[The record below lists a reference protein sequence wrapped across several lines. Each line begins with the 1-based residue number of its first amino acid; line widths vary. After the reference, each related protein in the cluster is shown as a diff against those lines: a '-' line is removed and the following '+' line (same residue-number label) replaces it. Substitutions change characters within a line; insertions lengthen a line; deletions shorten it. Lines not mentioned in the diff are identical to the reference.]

1 MNIKTRFETLPPI
14 REIIS
19 THNLKT
25 RKTLG
30 QHFLLDLNLTDRIAR
45 SAGNISDGT
54 VFEIGPGPGSLTRS
68 LLKAG
73 ARRVIAIERDPRCV
87 TALTGLV
94 DASAGRLEILEGDA
108 QYIDLTELAPP
119 PRRIVANLPYNIS
132 TVLLTKWISKGN
144 AFKRMTLMFQN
155 EVARRIVAG
164 PGTKVYGR
172 LSVVC
177 NWRANTDFLFKIP
190 ARAFTPPPKISSA
203 LVSIKPH
210 ISLSN
215 TVEFSDLERV
225 TAAAFGQ
232 RRKMLRSSLK
242 TLDCNTLTLLDAARV
257 DPTKRAEELTIED
270 YTRLARGFSHLR
282 KAVLQNH

>member
-1 MNIKTRFETLPPI
+1 MNIKTHFETLPPI

-73 ARRVIAIERDPRCV
+73 ASRVIAIERDPRCI
-87 TALTGLV
+87 TALTSLV
-94 DASAGRLEILEGDA
+94 DAAAGRLEVLEGDA

-177 NWRANTDFLFKIP
+177 NWRATTDFLFKIP
-190 ARAFTPPPKISSA
+190 ARAFTPPPKVSSA

-210 ISLSN
+210 MSLSD
-215 TVEFSDLERV
+215 TAELSDLEKV

-232 RRKMLRSSLK
+232 RRNMLRSSLK
-242 TLDCNTLTLLDAARV
+242 TLDCNTLTLLYAAKI

-270 YTRLARGFSHLR
+270 YTRLAQGFSHLR

>member
-1 MNIKTRFETLPPI
+1 MTVKNHFETLPPI

-30 QHFLLDLNLTDRIAR
+30 QHFLLDLNLTDKIAR
-45 SAGNISDGT
+45 CAGNISDGT

-73 ARRVIAIERDPRCV
+73 ARRVVAIERDPRCIN
-87 TALTGLV
+87 ALTGLIN
-94 DASAGRLEILEGDA
+94 AAAGRLTVVEGDA
-108 QYIDLTELAPP
+108 QHIDLTELGPP

-132 TVLLTKWISKGN
+132 TVLLTNWISKGN
-144 AFKRMTLMFQN
+144 AFKTMTLMFQN
-155 EVARRIVAG
+155 EVARRIVAS

-177 NWRANTDFLFKIP
+177 NWRAQTDFLFKVP
-190 ARAFTPPPKISSA
+190 ARAFTPPPKVSSA

-210 ISLSN
+210 TSSSDTI
-215 TVEFSDLERV
+215 EISDLEKV
-225 TAAAFGQ
+225 TSAAFGQ

-242 TLDCNTLTLLDAARV
+242 TLDCNTSTLLSSAQI

-270 YTRLARGFSHLR
+270 YTRLAEGFSHLR
-282 KAVLQNH
+282 KAALQKH

>member
-1 MNIKTRFETLPPI
+1 MISKTHLETLPPI

-19 THNLKT
+19 SHNLKT
-25 RKTLG
+25 MKKLG
-30 QHFLLDLNLTDRIAR
+30 QHFLLDLNLTDKIAR
-45 SAGNISDGT
+45 CAGHLSDGT

-73 ARRVIAIERDPRCV
+73 ARRVIAIEQDPRCI

-94 DASAGRLEILEGDA
+94 DAAAGRLKVVHGDA

-132 TVLLTKWISKGN
+132 TVLLTNWISKGN
-144 AFKRMTLMFQN
+144 AFKQMTLMFQN
-155 EVARRIVAG
+155 EVARRIVAE

-190 ARAFTPPPKISSA
+190 ARAFTPSPKRSSA
-203 LVSIKPH
+203 LVSIEPH
-210 ISLSN
+210 TSLSD
-215 TVEFSDLERV
+215 TVELSDLERV

-242 TLDCNTLTLLDAARV
+242 TLDCNTSTLLDTARV
-257 DPTKRAEELTIED
+257 DPTKRAEELTIDD
-270 YTRLARGFSHLR
+270 YTRLAKGFSHLR

>member
-1 MNIKTRFETLPPI
+1 MNIKTHFETLPPI

-73 ARRVIAIERDPRCV
+73 ARRVIAIERDPRCIN
-87 TALTGLV
+87 ALTSLV
-94 DASAGRLEILEGDA
+94 DAAAGRLEVLEGDA

-132 TVLLTKWISKGN
+132 TVLLTRWISKGN

-177 NWRANTDFLFKIP
+177 NWRATTDFLFKIP
-190 ARAFTPPPKISSA
+190 ARAFTPPPKVSSA

-210 ISLSN
+210 MSLSD
-215 TVEFSDLERV
+215 TAELSDLEKV

-242 TLDCNTLTLLDAARV
+242 ILNCNTLTLLYAAKI
-257 DPTKRAEELTIED
+257 DPTKRAEDLTIED
-270 YTRLARGFSHLR
+270 YTRLARVFSHLR

>member
-1 MNIKTRFETLPPI
+1 MTVKNHFETLPPI

-30 QHFLLDLNLTDRIAR
+30 QHFLLDLNLTDKIAR
-45 SAGNISDGT
+45 CAGNISDGT

-73 ARRVIAIERDPRCV
+73 ARRVVAIERDPRCIN
-87 TALTGLV
+87 ALTGLIN
-94 DASAGRLEILEGDA
+94 AAAGRLTVVEGDA
-108 QYIDLTELAPP
+108 QHIDLTELGPP

-132 TVLLTKWISKGN
+132 TVLLTNWISKGN
-144 AFKRMTLMFQN
+144 AFKTMTLMFQN
-155 EVARRIVAG
+155 EVARRIVAS

-177 NWRANTDFLFKIP
+177 NWRAQTDFLFKVP
-190 ARAFTPPPKISSA
+190 ARPFTPPPKVSSA

-210 ISLSN
+210 TSSSDTI
-215 TVEFSDLERV
+215 EISDLEKV
-225 TAAAFGQ
+225 TSAAFGQ

-242 TLDCNTLTLLDAARV
+242 TLDCNTSTLLSSAQI

-270 YTRLARGFSHLR
+270 YTRLAEGFSHLR
-282 KAVLQNH
+282 KAALQKH